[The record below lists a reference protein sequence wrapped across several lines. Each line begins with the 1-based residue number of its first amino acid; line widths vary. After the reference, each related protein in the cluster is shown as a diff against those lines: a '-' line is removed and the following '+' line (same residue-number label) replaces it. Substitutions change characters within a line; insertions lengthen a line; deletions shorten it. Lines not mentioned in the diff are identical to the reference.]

1 MMFVFCPTAVTLERI
16 QCFEEQLNGLYDML
30 LSVAAVF
37 HVWKNG
43 IIGAT
48 EIT

>member
-1 MMFVFCPTAVTLERI
+1 MFVFSPTAVTLETIKR
-16 QCFEEQLNGLYDML
+16 FEEQLNGIYDML

-37 HVWKNG
+37 HVWKNRIVG
-43 IIGAT
+43 SA